1 MTNNINYSVS
11 CKEAKDLLDYL
22 KDVEIM
28 YLETE
33 KEISESIYKLR
44 EKLTVQHNDQIK
56 QINKFFVGQKVKYF
70 KGFHGYI
77 LTEIV
82 NISDEQIF
90 TKDGESFNLEG
101 VKIFDARKSYN
112 LEIS

>member
-1 MTNNINYSVS
+1 
-11 CKEAKDLLDYL
+11 
-22 KDVEIM
+22 M

-33 KEISESIYKLR
+33 KEISESIHKLR

-56 QINKFFVGQKVKYF
+56 QINKFSVGQKVKYY

-77 LTEIV
+77 LTEI
-82 NISDEQIF
+82 IDITDQQI
-90 TKDGESFNLEG
+90 TTEDGESFNLEG
-101 VKIFDARKSYN
+101 VKRFDARKSYK